1 MTQIDK
7 QNIINNIISSLT
19 EEPEVRR
26 IVVFGSF
33 LTSPTPN
40 DIDVAVF
47 QDSNEQYLSLAMKYR
62 KKMRP
67 VSEKIA
73 LDIFPLRP
81 DASESFFMDEIAEGR
96 VIYER

>member
-7 QNIINNIISSLT
+7 ENIINNIVNFLND
-19 EEPEVRR
+19 EPEVRR
-26 IVVFGSF
+26 IVIFGSF
-33 LTSPTPN
+33 LTSPNPN

-47 QDSNEQYLSLAMKYR
+47 QDSNEKYLSLAMKYR
-62 KKMRP
+62 KKTRP

-81 DASESFFMDEIAEGR
+81 DAREGFFMDEIAMGR
-96 VIYER
+96 VVYER